1 MDTERITGAARHFGG
16 KLRRVADGA
25 GHEAALRAEGAYDEA
40 LTLGSRALGQARG
53 RAAHLADDA
62 YETGQ
67 ELYERGVRALSSQT
81 RAHPLAVVVAAGLA
95 GAAVAWFLS
104 SNSRRR

>member
-16 KLRRVADGA
+16 RLRQVADEA
-25 GHEAALRAEGAYDEA
+25 GLEAALRAESAYDEA
-40 LTLGSRALGQARG
+40 RGLLAQARG

-62 YETGQ
+62 YGTGH
-67 ELYERGVRALSSQT
+67 ELYGRGLRALSRQT
-81 RAHPLAVVVAAGLA
+81 GAHPLAVIVAAGLA

-104 SNSRRR
+104 GGRNRR